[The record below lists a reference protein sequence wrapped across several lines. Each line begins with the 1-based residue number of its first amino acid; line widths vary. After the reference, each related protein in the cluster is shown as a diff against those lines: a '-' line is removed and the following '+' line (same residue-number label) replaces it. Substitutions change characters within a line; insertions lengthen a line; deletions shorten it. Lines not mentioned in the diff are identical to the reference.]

1 MFGGIAGAFGE
12 TAPEGVQIKE
22 FSLLDTG
29 SDVVG
34 SADFT
39 PEGNKDGHF
48 KLRLSLTQ
56 KTSIKSV
63 VLRSTDDYGKDNYH
77 GVWRTNRVTT
87 GWLLGIVQDKL
98 VTTPSGTAHE
108 SIIVNPGFR
117 KDVNEPV
124 GNSMAISPLI
134 CMQATTARS
143 KRRSLMCWK
152 SRHRKERSFPNQLNI
167 KSP

>member
-1 MFGGIAGAFGE
+1 MIIWSKPKQVAALSLMLAGCLLFGGIAGAFGE

-87 GWLLGIVQDKL
+87 GWL
-98 VTTPSGTAHE
+98 A
-108 SIIVNPGFR
+108 
-117 KDVNEPV
+117 
-124 GNSMAISPLI
+124 
-134 CMQATTARS
+134 
-143 KRRSLMCWK
+143 
-152 SRHRKERSFPNQLNI
+152 RHRSR
-167 KSP
+167 